1 MLAYDD
7 REFLKTRRPDLR
19 QEAEP
24 MVYIDQERAV
34 DEYMEA
40 FEDLYSK
47 YDSAKTR
54 IFFGPNWVQGVYG

>member
-1 MLAYDD
+1 
-7 REFLKTRRPDLR
+7 
-19 QEAEP
+19 

-47 YDSAKTR
+47 YNSAKTR
-54 IFFGPNWVQGVYG
+54 IFLGQIGSRGLRMSS